1 MSGEDTELDRTV
13 IDEIG
18 DPLMHLLRNSADH
31 GLESAELRAQRGKPK
46 VGTIGLDAYQDGN
59 NVVIEVSDDGNGID
73 VETVKNKALEKGT
86 ITTEQAETMSDKE
99 VIDLLFRPSFSTA
112 KKVSDVSGRG
122 VGLDVV
128 KSKIEA
134 LGGDIEV
141 KTKLGEGSKFIIR
154 LPLTLAIIQA
164 LMVVIGDEKYA
175 ISLGSIDI
183 IEDVAV
189 SDIKYVQTKEV
200 INLRGNVI
208 PIIRLDKILDVPRAE
223 DYVEPENMTVIIVKK
238 GDTQAGLVVD
248 NLIGQQEIVIK
259 SLGKYI
265 NNSNK
270 VIGGATILGDGE
282 VALILDVNALL

>member
-1 MSGEDTELDRTV
+1 MPIETVTNKFPRMIRDLSKKLDKKMELYMTGEDTELDRTV

-122 VGLDVV
+122 VGLAVV
-128 KSKIEA
+128 
-134 LGGDIEV
+134 
-141 KTKLGEGSKFIIR
+141 
-154 LPLTLAIIQA
+154 
-164 LMVVIGDEKYA
+164 
-175 ISLGSIDI
+175 
-183 IEDVAV
+183 
-189 SDIKYVQTKEV
+189 
-200 INLRGNVI
+200 
-208 PIIRLDKILDVPRAE
+208 
-223 DYVEPENMTVIIVKK
+223 
-238 GDTQAGLVVD
+238 
-248 NLIGQQEIVIK
+248 
-259 SLGKYI
+259 
-265 NNSNK
+265 
-270 VIGGATILGDGE
+270 
-282 VALILDVNALL
+282 